1 MPGMPGGRRQPAK
14 QVARPKGR
22 GKGVSGNPAKRA
34 AGPAVPAAPA
44 QPEWNPA
51 DAFGV
56 GKSGQ
61 ASDADLAK
69 ALGDFQLPPDLQKMF
84 DQKNQGPR

>member
-1 MPGMPGGRRQPAK
+1 MSLRNLSTAG
-14 QVARPKGR
+14 AREPR
-22 GKGVSGNPAKRA
+22 
-34 AGPAVPAAPA
+34 PA

-61 ASDADLAK
+61 PSDADLAK